1 MSKEGKD
8 GLSRRQFVTTV
19 SAGAAAGALFA
30 PAVHA
35 QSRKTVRMLN
45 NETSIDTIRALRVAA
60 AEYERATGI
69 SVTVDTAPI
78 EDTFTKLTTS
88 IRAGK
93 PFDIATIPFAAHIL
107 LLAGEGHIVPLNQL
121 TDKYKWGPK
130 SLMPIDNKV
139 YIYPYD
145 YNLAWIYY
153 RKDLYEAKGLKVPA
167 VWSEFAAN
175 TKALNGNGMFGALF
189 PVGAKAAP
197 SWMSTGFMFADGV
210 TIFDEKWNV
219 ALDAG
224 VNLKKTASYLDLMA
238 DVYKTMPAGANQAR
252 YSETIS
258 NFVSGKVAHA
268 SYSGRMIETLERNAP
283 DLAKKFGIFP
293 FMASTGKTEM
303 VSMANDGWAV
313 TKSGNSEEAIKF
325 LTWFTENQYINYLH
339 SAPMHFQPAR
349 LDVYDDPRWLAHPMI
364 EKHKDIVAEMRRF
377 ITDPKVMM
385 TGVDT
390 DGPNID
396 MRPAK
401 VFERFIIPEML
412 ENRCLKNMPGEE
424 CVKIASEKI
433 RKLIAS

>member
-1 MSKEGKD
+1 MTEKTGD
-8 GLSRRQFVTTV
+8 GLSRRKFLASVGAV
-19 SAGAAAGALFA
+19 GAASVLYT

-35 QSRKTVRMLN
+35 RAKSVRMLN

-60 AEYERATGI
+60 AEYERATGV
-69 SVTVDTAPI
+69 SVSVDSAPL

-93 PFDIATIPFAAHIL
+93 PFDIATVPFAAHIL
-107 LLAGEGHIVPLNQL
+107 LLSGEGHLVPLNAL

-130 SLMPIDNKV
+130 SLMEIGDTT
-139 YIYPYD
+139 YFYPYD

-153 RKDLYEAKGLKVPA
+153 RKDLYEAKGLKVPT
-167 VWSEFAAN
+167 VWSELSAN
-175 TKALNGNGMFGALF
+175 ASALQGDGMFGALF
-189 PVGAKAAP
+189 PVGANAAAN
-197 SWMSTGFMFADGV
+197 WLSTGFMFADGV
-210 TIFDEKWNV
+210 NIFDDKWNV

-224 VNLKKTASYLDLMA
+224 DNLDKTGAYLDLMA
-238 DVYKTMPAGANQAR
+238 DLYKLMPAGANQAS

-258 NFVSGKVAHA
+258 NFVAGKVAHA
-268 SYSGRMIETLERNAP
+268 PYSGRIIEALERNAP
-283 DLAKKFGIFP
+283 DLASKFGIFP
-293 FMASTGKTEM
+293 YMASAGTTEM
-303 VSMANDGWAV
+303 VSMANDGWVV
-313 TKSGNSEEAIKF
+313 TKSENSEEALKF
-325 LTWFTENQYINYLH
+325 LEWFTENQYINYLH

-349 LDVYDDPRWLAHPMI
+349 MDVYDDPRWLADPMI
-364 EKHKDIVAEMRRF
+364 EKHAGIVSEMKRF
-377 ITDPKVMM
+377 LTDPSVKM

-390 DGPNID
+390 DGPHLD

-424 CVKIASEKI
+424 CAKVAADKI